1 MLASKRSQFHYVATS
16 SVETFALTKKFMS
29 GTIFAKYPELERIMI
44 SESFARYVSTVR
56 KPCTKLRVEKIK
68 ALNRKMLYSQISA
81 QNSTDH
87 IKSMKRLMSE
97 ASGSKG
103 KFNVKL
109 TPMQQ
114 NKVMYKKLLEEFNQK
129 S

>member
-1 MLASKRSQFHYVATS
+1 
-16 SVETFALTKKFMS
+16 MS
-29 GTIFAKYPELERIMI
+29 EFIFAKYPELERLMI

-56 KPCTKLRVEKIK
+56 KPCNKLRLEKIK
-68 ALNRKMLYSQISA
+68 QLNKKMLYSQISA
-81 QNSTDH
+81 SNSTDH

-103 KFNVKL
+103 KFTTKL

-114 NKVMYKKLLEEFNQK
+114 NRV
-129 S
+129 